1 MSEQEG
7 VRASGPDR
15 HRDKA
20 GGAFVPSDRARATMP
35 SKVSLGCSRGV
46 ETAGTG
52 ERSSGRA
59 SGAGKPVGRKRLAPL
74 DKRRSRLFRA
84 SDYLG
89 STLFWDS
96 CRGIDSR
103 RSAS

>member
-7 VRASGPDR
+7 VGASGPDR
-15 HRDKA
+15 RRDKA
-20 GGAFVPSDRARATMP
+20 GGAFVPSNRARATMP

-59 SGAGKPVGRKRLAPL
+59 SGAGKPVGARLVT
-74 DKRRSRLFRA
+74 RL
-84 SDYLG
+84 SQNSLG
-89 STLFWDS
+89 
-96 CRGIDSR
+96 
-103 RSAS
+103 

>member
-15 HRDKA
+15 RRDEA

-35 SKVSLGCSRGV
+35 SKREELGACVGSG
-46 ETAGTG
+46 ET
-52 ERSSGRA
+52 RRRA
-59 SGAGKPVGRKRLAPL
+59 PRYPFESELIGLGRKRLAPL